1 MNPSGRN
8 VISFSLLYHCK
19 RTFTRSKRARY
30 NTIPRMLLPIYCP
43 QTKLREGNVFTPV
56 CHSVCKGGGLCVS
69 GSGRY
74 ASGSR
79 GCTPPPRSHTPSW
92 THIPLD
98 TPSPNTTPFHTGHAT
113 PWTHTTPWTSPSGH
127 TSGTHTLPP
136 DDQHAGSTHPTG
148 MLSGFLKQFYVE
160 LR

>member
-30 NTIPRMLLPIYCP
+30 NTIPRMLLPSYCP

-56 CHSVCKGGGLCVS
+56 WQGGGGLSGS

-79 GCTPPPRSHTPSW
+79 GCTP
-92 THIPLD
+92 LV
-98 TPSPNTTPFHTGHAT
+98 
-113 PWTHTTPWTSPSGH
+113 
-127 TSGTHTLPP
+127 
-136 DDQHAGSTHPTG
+136 THPTG
-148 MLSGFLKQFYVE
+148 HPLPQHNPIGHWTRNPLDPHNPLDIPLWTH
-160 LR
+160 LRDSHPSPLRSTCGQYASYWNAFWFFKTVLCWIEVI

>member
-56 CHSVCKGGGLCVS
+56 CHSVCKGGGCVALGPGGMPLGPGGVPPLPGHTHPHGHTS
-69 GSGRY
+69 HW
-74 ASGSR
+74 
-79 GCTPPPRSHTPSW
+79 TPPPPTQPHFTLDTQPPGP
-92 THIPLD
+92 TQPPGHPPLD
-98 TPSPNTTPFHTGHAT
+98 TPPGLTPFPLTINMRAVRI
-113 PWTHTTPWTSPSGH
+113 
-127 TSGTHTLPP
+127 L
-136 DDQHAGSTHPTG
+136 
-148 MLSGFLKQFYVE
+148 LECFLVF
-160 LR
+160 

>member
-56 CHSVCKGGGLCVS
+56 CHSVCKGGLSGS

-79 GCTPPPRSHTPSW
+79 GCTPWSH
-92 THIPLD
+92 ILLD
-98 TPSPNTTPFHTGHAT
+98 TPSPKHNPIGH
-113 PWTHTTPWTSPSGH
+113 WTRNPLDPHNPLDHPPLGH
-127 TSGTHTLPP
+127 TLGTHTLPP
-136 DDQHAGSTHPTG
+136 YDQHAGSTHPTG